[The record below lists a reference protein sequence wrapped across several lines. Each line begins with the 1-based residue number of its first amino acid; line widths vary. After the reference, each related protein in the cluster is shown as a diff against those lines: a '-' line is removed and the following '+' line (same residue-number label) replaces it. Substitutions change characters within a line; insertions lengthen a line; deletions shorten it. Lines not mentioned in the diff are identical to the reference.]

1 MYEIENFPE
10 WLTIVDIDER
20 PVLKGGD
27 QKVSSLSETE
37 ELSTEQLQREIKKLF
52 NEIEAQSG
60 GKKKSKKSS
69 KSSKR
74 SSKRKSS
81 LKSAGGLD
89 NYNIAA
95 NHIAEVM
102 KLGKGPKERGPVHK
116 IIKVIQKE
124 IDQTLTGEA
133 KYKEINR
140 VFDANP
146 KKYM

>member
-95 NHIAEVM
+95 NHIEVM